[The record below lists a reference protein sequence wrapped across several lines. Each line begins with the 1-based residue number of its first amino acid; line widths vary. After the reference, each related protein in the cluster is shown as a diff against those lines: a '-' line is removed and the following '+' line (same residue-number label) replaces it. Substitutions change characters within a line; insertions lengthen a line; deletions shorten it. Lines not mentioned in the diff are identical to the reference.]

1 MKLEILALVDNK
13 ATVLI
18 KGEIGQNGDNNA
30 LFIADQLKAI
40 SQNEIHIHIA
50 SEGGS
55 LAEALSI
62 RAEIKKF
69 IIETGK
75 KVIFHLEKMVAS
87 AATVVPMIK
96 ESRVIGASNMLFML
110 HPAYAAEVVVG
121 HGTAADHVKTAEIIK
136 EYTQLWAAALMEKS
150 GLSETQVN
158 EWILHKQTDTN
169 LTALDALNF
178 GFIDEIG
185 AASLIN
191 ASLLPKD
198 LSGIPDDWLKA
209 NQIIDKKEYNVM
221 TPEEQASITIYDA
234 CVRALGI
241 TALVGFLIGIVL
253 SYLSALQ
260 LKTFGAE
267 IYIIDILGLS
277 IIRELGPLL
286 AAILVAGRSGSS
298 MTAQIGIMRVTE
310 ELDALSAMGISHSL
324 RLILP
329 KVTALTIVLPLLS
342 AWTSASALIGGM
354 FSAQTTLD
362 ISYQQFL
369 VRLPDAVPL
378 LNVFIGLGKSAVF
391 GLMIALIACHFGFRI
406 KPNTESLGSETTNSV
421 VASITV
427 VIMIDAMFAILFM
440 GVGMP

>member
-1 MKLEILALVDNK
+1 MIDTESSPELPPSLAVVKEDDGRLSVRLAGGWNLRNLATATDLKKKISINAVNK
-13 ATVLI
+13 NLQWDMRSIDVLDSAAALIIWQAWGEQVPALLQI
-18 KGEIGQNGDNNA
+18 KPEHQR
-30 LFIADQLKAI
+30 LFDRWQ
-40 SQNEIHIHIA
+40 SQNVPVAEPTVSHFSLFFNVIHQLIW
-50 SEGGS
+50 GFWTQ
-55 LAEALSI
+55 LTNLVALLGQLVLDLGYLLTHPRDI
-62 RAEIKKF
+62 PRAEI
-69 IIETGK
+69 
-75 KVIFHLEKMVAS
+75 
-87 AATVVPMIK
+87 
-96 ESRVIGASNMLFML
+96 
-110 HPAYAAEVVVG
+110 
-121 HGTAADHVKTAEIIK
+121 
-136 EYTQLWAAALMEKS
+136 
-150 GLSETQVN
+150 
-158 EWILHKQTDTN
+158 
-169 LTALDALNF
+169 
-178 GFIDEIG
+178 
-185 AASLIN
+185 
-191 ASLLPKD
+191 
-198 LSGIPDDWLKA
+198 
-209 NQIIDKKEYNVM
+209 
-221 TPEEQASITIYDA
+221 SITIYDA
-234 CVRALGI
+234 GVRALGI

-267 IYIIDILGLS
+267 VYIIDILGLS

-329 KVTALTIVLPLLS
+329 KVTALTIVMPLLS
-342 AWTSASALIGGM
+342 AWTSGAALIGGM
-354 FSAQTTLD
+354 FSAQNTLD

-369 VRLPDAVPL
+369 VKLPDVVPL

-391 GLMIALIACHFGFRI
+391 GLFIALIACHFGFRI